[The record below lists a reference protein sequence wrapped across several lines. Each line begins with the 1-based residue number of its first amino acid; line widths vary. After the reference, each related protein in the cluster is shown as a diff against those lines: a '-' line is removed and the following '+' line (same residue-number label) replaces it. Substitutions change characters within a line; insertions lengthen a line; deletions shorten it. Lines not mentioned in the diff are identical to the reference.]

1 MDQKALDRITRIQ
14 VLYSSHKVITFHFPS
29 SHIRESNPIL
39 FIFILDSHDTL
50 LAVTCLSAS
59 GQRPEAAAC
68 VQTKKKKNLSIVI
81 VVFPKLMTNCQ
92 KTKMQQQNFLGLSTG
107 WSTQPTQSSHGC

>member
-1 MDQKALDRITRIQ
+1 MDQKALDRITHIQ

-68 VQTKKKKNLSIVI
+68 VQTKKK
-81 VVFPKLMTNCQ
+81 
-92 KTKMQQQNFLGLSTG
+92 
-107 WSTQPTQSSHGC
+107 